1 MPLCDGYSETNTR
14 SDTTLAERRGKA
26 IGPLV
31 DSMLLDHPIYGY
43 TRSAQVNF
51 ANGRAPRAII
61 TEDDDNDVSQYDND
75 AKTPKP
81 KQITDMDSAESTSP
95 EVFEATTPSEEDLGR
110 RGLPSACVFVA
121 KCVFHPYNLELHIE
135 V

>member
-1 MPLCDGYSETNTR
+1 LILLRHVFSETNSW

-26 IGPLV
+26 IGPLI

-51 ANGRAPRAII
+51 ATPRAIM
-61 TEDDDNDVSQYDND
+61 TEDDDDDMSQYDND

-81 KQITDMDSAESTSP
+81 KQNNDMDSAGSTSS
-95 EVFEATTPSEEDLGR
+95 EVFETTTPSSEGLGR

-121 KCVFHPYNLELHIE
+121 K
-135 V
+135 

>member
-1 MPLCDGYSETNTR
+1 LVLLSDGFPETNSR

-43 TRSAQVNF
+43 TRRAQVNF
-51 ANGRAPRAII
+51 VNGRAPRAII
-61 TEDDDNDVSQYDND
+61 TESDDGAPQHDND
-75 AKTPKP
+75 AKTLKP
-81 KQITDMDSAESTSP
+81 KQSTDIDSADSTSP

-121 KCVFHPYNLELHIE
+121 K
-135 V
+135 